1 MGGIPAK
8 FLDMKKEQLRAKRE
22 EQDRIQ
28 ASLQKHDES
37 ERERERE
44 LLELRSVS
52 DLLCWRV
59 MYV

>member
-8 FLDMKKEQLRAKRE
+8 FLEMKKEQLRVERE

-28 ASLQKHDES
+28 ANLQKHEDIGRERDRER

-44 LLELRSVS
+44 LLEER
-52 DLLCWRV
+52 CRH
-59 MYV
+59 